1 MSIITFWSN
10 DNIETGQTMSMA
22 AVATHM
28 AIEHNYKILMID
40 TANNDKTL
48 EDAFWSQTK
57 KTIVKQKQD
66 IGSGL
71 SGLIRVID
79 SNRNSPEVITNYSKI
94 IFKNRL
100 ELLNGDKMNVEEY
113 KKMQETLQNI
123 VLLANKY
130 YDYVF
135 IDLKTNI
142 ENETTKKILSVS
154 DVIVV
159 NITQRLRNIN
169 NFLELK
175 EQEDIFKKDNV
186 ILNIGTYNPRL
197 SKYTSKNIARYMREK
212 EILFIPYNNTYFEA
226 TNEGL
231 VADYFIKF
239 RKVRNVNPNAPF
251 IEATKKL
258 KNAIID
264 RVKALQMKI

>member
-100 ELLNGDKMNVEEY
+100 ELLKGDEMNVEEY

-135 IDLKTNI
+135 IDLK
-142 ENETTKKILSVS
+142 
-154 DVIVV
+154 
-159 NITQRLRNIN
+159 N
-169 NFLELK
+169 NKPVCFPFYKFGLYFSGL
-175 EQEDIFKKDNV
+175 FCHNLLKKDFS
-186 ILNIGTYNPRL
+186 L
-197 SKYTSKNIARYMREK
+197 
-212 EILFIPYNNTYFEA
+212 ILFYAVFTTF
-226 TNEGL
+226 
-231 VADYFIKF
+231 
-239 RKVRNVNPNAPF
+239 
-251 IEATKKL
+251 
-258 KNAIID
+258 
-264 RVKALQMKI
+264 

>member
-100 ELLNGDKMNVEEY
+100 ELLKGDKMNVEEY

-142 ENETTKKILSVS
+142 ENETTKKIL
-154 DVIVV
+154 
-159 NITQRLRNIN
+159 
-169 NFLELK
+169 
-175 EQEDIFKKDNV
+175 
-186 ILNIGTYNPRL
+186 
-197 SKYTSKNIARYMREK
+197 
-212 EILFIPYNNTYFEA
+212 
-226 TNEGL
+226 
-231 VADYFIKF
+231 
-239 RKVRNVNPNAPF
+239 
-251 IEATKKL
+251 
-258 KNAIID
+258 
-264 RVKALQMKI
+264 

>member
-1 MSIITFWSN
+1 
-10 DNIETGQTMSMA
+10 
-22 AVATHM
+22 
-28 AIEHNYKILMID
+28 
-40 TANNDKTL
+40 
-48 EDAFWSQTK
+48 
-57 KTIVKQKQD
+57 
-66 IGSGL
+66 
-71 SGLIRVID
+71 
-79 SNRNSPEVITNYSKI
+79 
-94 IFKNRL
+94 
-100 ELLNGDKMNVEEY
+100 
-113 KKMQETLQNI
+113 MQETLQNI

-197 SKYTSKNIARYMREK
+197 SKYTRNNIPRRLISFSGVFFSSKN
-212 EILFIPYNNTYFEA
+212 A
-226 TNEGL
+226 TIK
-231 VADYFIKF
+231 FIKSS
-239 RKVRNVNPNAPF
+239 RTLYTISESLLSF
-251 IEATKKL
+251 I
-258 KNAIID
+258 IIFWTFSIN
-264 RVKALQMKI
+264 L